1 MLVLRLN
8 EVLHL
13 FNIIKE
19 DIEDYITKTKEL
31 KGKLNDHDK
40 GTLKLLSQQL
50 LNLKHKL
57 ITLDELKED
66 TGNQTQLN
74 QY

>member
-1 MLVLRLN
+1 VRLN
-8 EVLHL
+8 EVLVL
-13 FNIIKE
+13 FKIIKE

-31 KGKLNDHDK
+31 QGKLNDHDL

-57 ITLDELKED
+57 SNLDELKED
-66 TGNQTQLN
+66 IGNQTQLTE
-74 QY
+74 Y

>member
-1 MLVLRLN
+1 MLRID

-13 FNIIKE
+13 FTIIKE
-19 DIEDYITKTKEL
+19 DIEDYLTKAKEL
-31 KGKLNDHDK
+31 NGKLNDHDK

-50 LNLKHKL
+50 LNLKHRL
-57 ITLDELKED
+57 GNLDELKAK
-66 TGNQTQLN
+66 GNQTQLN

>member
-1 MLVLRLN
+1 MRIK

-13 FNIIKE
+13 FSIIKE
-19 DIEDYITKTKEL
+19 DIEDYITKTNEL
-31 KGKLNDHDK
+31 EGKLNDHDLE
-40 GTLKLLSQQL
+40 TLRLLSQQL

-57 ITLDELKED
+57 RNLDELKED
-66 TGNQTQLN
+66 TGKQTQLN

>member
-1 MLVLRLN
+1 MLRLN
-8 EVLHL
+8 EVLVL
-13 FNIIKE
+13 FKIIKE
-19 DIEDYITKTKEL
+19 DIDDYITKTKEL
-31 KGKLNDHDK
+31 KGKLNDNDK

>member
-1 MLVLRLN
+1 MRIK

-19 DIEDYITKTKEL
+19 DINEYITKTKEL
-31 KGKLNDHDK
+31 QGKLNDHDL

-57 ITLDELKED
+57 SNLDELKED
-66 TGNQTQLN
+66 IGNQTQLTE
-74 QY
+74 Y

>member
-1 MLVLRLN
+1 MLRIK

-19 DIEDYITKTKEL
+19 DIEDYITKTNEL
-31 KGKLNDHDK
+31 EGKLNDHDK
-40 GTLKLLSQQL
+40 STLELLSQQL

-57 ITLDELKED
+57 RNLDELKEN
-66 TGNQTQLN
+66 TGKQTQLN